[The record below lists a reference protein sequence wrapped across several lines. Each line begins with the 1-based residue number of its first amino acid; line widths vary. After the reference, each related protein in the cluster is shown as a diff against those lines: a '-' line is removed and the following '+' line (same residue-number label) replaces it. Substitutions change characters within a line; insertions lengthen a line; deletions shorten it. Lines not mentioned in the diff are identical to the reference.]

1 MDESRPWRQLGG
13 GGGLWW
19 CAAVFPPEK
28 MQVTFLTKGQ
38 LRVANQWLE
47 ELRCGSHTESDV
59 GEMDRCDTFRPVGW
73 RDSHSVSALR

>member
-47 ELRCGSHTESDV
+47 RSEERRV
-59 GEMDRCDTFRPVGW
+59 GKECPV
-73 RDSHSVSALR
+73 